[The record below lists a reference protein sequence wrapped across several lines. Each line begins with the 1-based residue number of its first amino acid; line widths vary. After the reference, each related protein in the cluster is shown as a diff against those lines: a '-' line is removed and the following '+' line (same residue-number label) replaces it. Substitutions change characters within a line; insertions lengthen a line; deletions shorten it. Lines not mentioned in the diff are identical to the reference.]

1 MFSNSSTPT
10 HERPSHA
17 VKQGMGSARSL
28 MVAYSRPLAY
38 NNRQIALL
46 ADPHSPDIFIYDVM
60 FQRLLFVCWQYL
72 QKDGKK
78 IVKWANC

>member
-1 MFSNSSTPT
+1 MSDRLMRLT
-10 HERPSHA
+10 E
-17 VKQGMGSARSL
+17 QGMGSARSL

-72 QKDGKK
+72 RKYGKK
-78 IVKWANC
+78 IVKWENC